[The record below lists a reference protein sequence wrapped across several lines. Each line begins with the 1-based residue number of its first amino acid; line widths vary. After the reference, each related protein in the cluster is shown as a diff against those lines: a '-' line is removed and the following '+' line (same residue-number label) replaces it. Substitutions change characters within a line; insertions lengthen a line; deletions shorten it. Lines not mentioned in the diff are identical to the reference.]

1 MCDDCRCGSSCQCI
15 DCSCSRT
22 AKQVFV
28 DKQIETDPGCGVSTC
43 ECGENCNCSESS
55 CRC

>member
-1 MCDDCRCGSSCQCI
+1 MCDDCRCGSSCQCTE
-15 DCSCSRT
+15 CSCSRT

-55 CRC
+55 CR